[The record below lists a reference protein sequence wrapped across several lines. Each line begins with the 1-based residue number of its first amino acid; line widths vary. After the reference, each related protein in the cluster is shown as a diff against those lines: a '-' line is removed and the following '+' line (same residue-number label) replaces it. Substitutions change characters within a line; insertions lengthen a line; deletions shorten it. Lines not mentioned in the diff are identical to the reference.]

1 MVDYVQT
8 QRYAPYQEDRM
19 QQLYNTLFGIKQVG
33 QPGEA
38 DYVAGTTGL
47 LDVARPV
54 PGQQL
59 AAQTPE

>member
-38 DYVAGTTGL
+38 NYVAGTTGL
-47 LDVARPV
+47 LDSFK
-54 PGQQL
+54 L
-59 AAQTPE
+59 FN